1 MAIKRI
7 NSGAQTGADRAAH
20 DVAIELDMDYGGYVP
35 KGRQD
40 ERGDIPPRYVGLIE
54 TRTPEW
60 KERTK
65 RNVETSSKTLIFTR
79 GKPTGGTLTTV
90 LHAVRVE
97 KPFLLVDLKK
107 CSIKEAA
114 ILIGAWL
121 AETPGDD
128 VNVAGPRASQD
139 AEIYADVTRI
149 LSSALKIASHVDQD
163 ELKEKMANFRHWDL
177 IRWTSIFWYLGFS
190 APAAALAFDQDTA
203 SIKFASCF
211 TMAAFGALVT
221 LLINNTQKYHEKA
234 GIPKGYGGI
243 SFALKGWKSWF
254 TATQWAKTLAV
265 FLTIAWGV
273 AAFSSLLISNENTSA
288 SPKQITSLPTST
300 AKGPPAAR

>member
-1 MAIKRI
+1 MAINRI

-40 ERGDIPPRYVGLIE
+40 ERGDIPPRYKGLIE

-65 RNVETSSKTLIFTR
+65 LNVETSSKTLIFTR
-79 GKPTGGTLTTV
+79 GKPAGGTLTTV
-90 LHAVRVE
+90 LHAVRVD
-97 KPFLLVDLKK
+97 KPFLLVDLTK

-139 AEIYADVTRI
+139 AEIYADVTHV
-149 LSSALKIASHVDQD
+149 LTSALKIASHVDQD
-163 ELKEKMANFRHWDL
+163 ELIEKIENFRHWDH

-203 SIKFASCF
+203 PIKFASCF
-211 TMAAFGALVT
+211 TMAAFGSLVT
-221 LLINNTQKYHEKA
+221 LLIHNTQNYHERA
-234 GIPKGYGGI
+234 GIPKGYSGI
-243 SFALKGWKSWF
+243 LFTLKGWKSWL
-254 TATQWAKTLAV
+254 TATQWAKILAV
-265 FLTIAWGV
+265 GLTIAWGV
-273 AAFSSLLISNENTSA
+273 AAFSSLTTSNENASANPKQTTSA
-288 SPKQITSLPTST
+288 PTSP
-300 AKGPPAAR
+300 AKGPPPAR